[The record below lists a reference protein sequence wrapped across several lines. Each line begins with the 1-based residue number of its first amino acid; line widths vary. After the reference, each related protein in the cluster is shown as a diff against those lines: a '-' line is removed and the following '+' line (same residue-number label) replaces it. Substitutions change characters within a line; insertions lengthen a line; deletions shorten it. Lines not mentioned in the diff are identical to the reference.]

1 MAPAALSMAYYVY
14 ILASQKNGTLYI
26 GTTNDLVRR
35 MWEHK
40 GKFVPGFTDKYG
52 VHQLVYFEAHDDVRQ
67 AIQRERTMKHW
78 RRDWKIALI
87 EKANPEWRDLY
98 DEISR

>member
-1 MAPAALSMAYYVY
+1 MAYYVY
-14 ILASQKNGTLYI
+14 ILASRKNGTLYI

-35 MWEHK
+35 AWEHK
-40 GKFVPGFTDKYG
+40 GQFVPGFTSKYG
-52 VHQLVYFEAHDDVRQ
+52 VHHLVYFEAHDDVRL

-87 EKANPEWRDLY
+87 ETTNPEWRDLT

>member
-1 MAPAALSMAYYVY
+1 MAYYVY

-26 GTTNDLVRR
+26 GVTGDLVRR
-35 MWEHK
+35 TSEHK
-40 GKFVPGFTDKYG
+40 ESMVDGFTSKYG
-52 VHQLVYFEAHDDVRQ
+52 VHQLVYFEAYDDVRL

-87 EKANPEWRDLY
+87 ERSNPHWRDLY
-98 DEISR
+98 SDIAR